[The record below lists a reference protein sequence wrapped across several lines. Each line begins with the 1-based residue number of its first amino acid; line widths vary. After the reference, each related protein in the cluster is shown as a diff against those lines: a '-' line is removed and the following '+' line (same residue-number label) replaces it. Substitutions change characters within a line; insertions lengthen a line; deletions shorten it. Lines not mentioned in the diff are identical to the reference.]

1 MQVSISGQLPEEA
14 PVGPQGSYLALC
26 PVVGFVVQAG
36 DAVFFQALGFKCLD
50 LFFPVSKQGP
60 CFTAIEEDGGN
71 KRLAQ
76 IEVAWEADGVAAPD
90 TVVWVLLPCTGLLP
104 GT

>member
-1 MQVSISGQLPEEA
+1 MEVDLTPHSL
-14 PVGPQGSYLALC
+14 
-26 PVVGFVVQAG
+26 VGFVLPLG
-36 DAVFFQALGFKCLD
+36 DAEKFPQALNVTKLD
-50 LFFPVSKQGP
+50 SLLRVSKQGP
-60 CFTAIEEDGGN
+60 FFTAIEEDGGN

>member
-71 KRLAQ
+71 KRLVQLEGGLQHGGQ
-76 IEVAWEADGVAAPD
+76 IK
-90 TVVWVLLPCTGLLP
+90 GL
-104 GT
+104 